1 MSKKEYIS
9 FFVGLVVFAT
19 VFSYCTTAESYE
31 VEARVVS
38 YEPIL
43 KEETV
48 YIPHEQC
55 YKKRQKI
62 YTVTDTA
69 GEGTRQGGQIG
80 HDVASLSSPLSQTT
94 GMVITLGGALI
105 GHLFERE
112 SNSHYIET
120 PVCEVKHTPERQTV
134 IDGFLVTYEYKGQY
148 YQTRTKVKPGTMIR
162 IVIKHEVQ

>member
-1 MSKKEYIS
+1 MNKDYIY
-9 FFVGLVVFAT
+9 FFIGIVVFAVILST
-19 VFSYCTTAESYE
+19 SAHSYE

-38 YEPIL
+38 YEPIM

-55 YKKRQKI
+55 YKKKQKI
-62 YTVTDTA
+62 YTVTHPA
-69 GEGTRQGGQIG
+69 GEGTRLGGQFG
-80 HDVASLSSPLSQTT
+80 HDVATLSSPLSQTS

-112 SNSHYIET
+112 KNSHYIET
-120 PVCEVKHTPERQTV
+120 PVCEVRHTPERKTT

-148 YQTRTKVKPGTMIR
+148 YQTRTKVKPGTRIR

>member
-1 MSKKEYIS
+1 MNRDYIY
-9 FFVGLVVFAT
+9 FFIGVVVFAS
-19 VFSYCTTAESYE
+19 VFSYCSNSHSYE
-31 VEARVVS
+31 IEARVVS

-48 YIPHEQC
+48 YVPHEQC
-55 YKKRQKI
+55 FKKRKKI

-69 GEGTRQGGQIG
+69 GEGTRLGGQLG
-80 HDVASLSSPLSQTT
+80 HDVATLSSPLSQTS
-94 GMVITLGGALI
+94 GIVITLGGALV

-112 SNSHYIET
+112 KNSHYIET
-120 PVCEVKHTPERQTV
+120 PVCEVRHTPERKTT
-134 IDGFLVTYEYKGQY
+134 IDGFLVTYEYNGQY

>member
-1 MSKKEYIS
+1 MNRDYIY
-9 FFVGLVVFAT
+9 FFIGVVVFAS
-19 VFSYCTTAESYE
+19 VFSYCSNSHGYE
-31 VEARVVS
+31 IEARVVS

-55 YKKRQKI
+55 YKKKQKI
-62 YTVTDTA
+62 YTVTHPA
-69 GEGTRQGGQIG
+69 GEGTRLGGQLG
-80 HDVASLSSPLSQTT
+80 HDVATLSSPLSQTS
-94 GMVITLGGALI
+94 GMVITLGGALL

-112 SNSHYIET
+112 KNSHYIET
-120 PVCEVKHTPERQTV
+120 PVCEVRHTPERKTI

-148 YQTRTKVKPGTMIR
+148 YQTRTKVKPGTRIR

>member
-1 MSKKEYIS
+1 MNKDYIY
-9 FFVGLVVFAT
+9 FFIAVVVFAT
-19 VFSYCTTAESYE
+19 IFSMSANSYE
-31 VEARVVS
+31 IEARVVS

-55 YKKRQKI
+55 YKKKQKI
-62 YTVTDTA
+62 YTVTHPA
-69 GEGTRQGGQIG
+69 GEGTRLGGQLG
-80 HDVASLSSPLSQTT
+80 HDVATLSSPLSQTS
-94 GMVITLGGALI
+94 GIVITLGGAVI

-112 SNSHYIET
+112 KNSHYIET
-120 PVCEVKHTPERQTV
+120 PVCEVRHTPERKTT
-134 IDGFLVTYEYKGQY
+134 IDGFLVTYEYNGQY